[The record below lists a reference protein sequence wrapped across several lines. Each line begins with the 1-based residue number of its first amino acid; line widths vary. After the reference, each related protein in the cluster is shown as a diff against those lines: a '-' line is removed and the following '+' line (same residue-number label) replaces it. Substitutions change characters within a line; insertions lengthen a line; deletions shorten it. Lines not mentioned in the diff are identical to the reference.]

1 MGASFFKTKSRGKSL
16 SDAYS
21 NATEDAEQEYGHDP
35 YNGTIST
42 TSGVVD
48 KTREY
53 KASGKSLSEYIDS
66 WMDKGA
72 KRDCFAICLEEPK
85 ANTNKIKTQVDHV
98 ITPGTKKWVLKYC
111 VYDNWQSNPI
121 GSFNTKGDAIKK
133 AREYTEKTQRPTHI
147 AMEKQLDKGTTTV
160 AKITY
165 KKSTSEKDGQWIF
178 FGWAAE

>member
-1 MGASFFKTKSRGKSL
+1 MGASFFQTSYRGKSL
-16 SDAYS
+16 REAYT
-21 NATEDAEQEYGHDP
+21 NAVEDAESEYGHDP

-42 TSGVVD
+42 TQIVID
-48 KTREY
+48 KTKEY
-53 KASGKSLSEYIDS
+53 KSGTKPLQQFIEMYVE
-66 WMDKGA
+66 KGE
-72 KRDCFAICLEEPK
+72 KRQCFAVCIEEPK
-85 ANTNKIKTQVDHV
+85 ANNNKIKTQVDHV

-121 GSFNTKGDAIKK
+121 GSFNTKSDAVKK

-147 AMEKQLDKGTTTV
+147 SMEKQLDKGTATV

-165 KKSTSEKDGQWIF
+165 KKSTSEKEGKWAF